1 MAKTST
7 RHNDRG
13 TKSRKNRRN
22 MHYSCLRKSVD
33 RRRPTNLENINI
45 YIDRS
50 LSRTRAFE
58 YAKYLFYVFVK
69 AVPRMCN

>member
-1 MAKTST
+1 MAKTSIQ
-7 RHNDRG
+7 HNDRG
-13 TKSRKNRRN
+13 TKSTKNRRN

-58 YAKYLFYVFVK
+58 YAKYLFYVFDVL
-69 AVPRMCN
+69 ATS